1 MRARGICYVLV
12 ILILVLALVATTGM
26 AMAGQLTGASTYG
39 VQWDAGEFVV
49 SSSTTYDY
57 ELASGL
63 FVTFDS
69 RTDYSRLS
77 QPASRYELSLN
88 YYPTF
93 SILEGWC
100 VSIGGVYQTRSGP
113 EYFAEISKPFEWPP
127 AWLRTIWSWFRRE

>member
-1 MRARGICYVLV
+1 MRVRGIAIVLV
-12 ILILVLALVATTGM
+12 ALVVALMMTMTCL
-26 AMAGQLTGASTYG
+26 AGELTGSQNYSAR
-39 VQWDAGEFVV
+39 WDAGEWVA
-49 SSSTTYDY
+49 SSGTTLDY
-57 ELASGL
+57 ELVRDLYITLDA
-63 FVTFDS
+63 
-69 RTDYSRLS
+69 RTDYTWRS